1 MGKIGLDKDGAQ
13 CMVTLNTI
21 MNLPI
26 LDKVSFDQLNWR
38 LQSSE
43 MLDSVFAWPWW
54 RSHYGSSK
62 RREV

>member
-26 LDKVSFDQLNWR
+26 LDKVSFDQLT
-38 LQSSE
+38 
-43 MLDSVFAWPWW
+43 
-54 RSHYGSSK
+54 
-62 RREV
+62 